1 MYSLEHECELSINKD
16 LVSLRQ
22 AMESG
27 NSEKLLN
34 VMKEELKSMD
44 DNKFWDL
51 VKFLEGSK

>member
-1 MYSLEHECELSINKD
+1 MYSLEHECELSINRD
-16 LVSLRQ
+16 SVSLRQ